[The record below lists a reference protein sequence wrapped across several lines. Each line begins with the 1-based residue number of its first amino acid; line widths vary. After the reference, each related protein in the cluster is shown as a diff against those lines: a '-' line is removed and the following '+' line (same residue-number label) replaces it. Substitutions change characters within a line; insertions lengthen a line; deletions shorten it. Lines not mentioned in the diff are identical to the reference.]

1 MTLVLIGAN
10 SKSVR
15 LNLASLFAP
24 DSGFKIVGNL
34 SIENAL
40 ARLEDLDAD
49 VVLLHLESSADE
61 TTLFALEPAEIP
73 LRPAFVILTDNAE
86 KVSVDALRSAYAVLP
101 LAAKAEEIIGA
112 IHASMAGLMVFHR
125 DLFNSLLLPLIGS
138 EQPLDPSDRILT
150 PRETEVLRMIAD
162 GLGNKEI
169 AARLG
174 ISDHTVK
181 FHISAI
187 LAKLGA
193 SNRAEAV
200 TLGIRE
206 GLIMV

>member
-1 MTLVLIGAN
+1 
-10 SKSVR
+10 
-15 LNLASLFAP
+15 
-24 DSGFKIVGNL
+24 
-34 SIENAL
+34 
-40 ARLEDLDAD
+40 LEDLDAD
-49 VVLLHLESSADE
+49 VVLLHLGSSADE
-61 TTLFALEPAEIP
+61 TTLFALEATEIP
-73 LRPAFVILTDNAE
+73 LRPAFVILTANAE
-86 KVSVDALRSAYAVLP
+86 IFPVDTFLSALAVLP
-101 LAAKAEEIIGA
+101 LAAKGEEIIGA
-112 IHASMAGLMVFHR
+112 IHASMVGLMVFHR
-125 DLFNSLLLPLIGS
+125 DLFNALLMPLVGG
-138 EQPLDPSDRILT
+138 EQPLDPADRILT

-169 AARLG
+169 ASRLG

-200 TLGIRE
+200 TLGFRE

>member
-1 MTLVLIGAN
+1 MVAT
-10 SKSVR
+10 VR
-15 LNLASLFAP
+15 GCDRVIATNL
-24 DSGFKIVGNL
+24 
-34 SIENAL
+34 
-40 ARLEDLDAD
+40 
-49 VVLLHLESSADE
+49 
-61 TTLFALEPAEIP
+61 
-73 LRPAFVILTDNAE
+73 
-86 KVSVDALRSAYAVLP
+86 
-101 LAAKAEEIIGA
+101 
-112 IHASMAGLMVFHR
+112 
-125 DLFNSLLLPLIGS
+125 GS
-138 EQPLDPSDRILT
+138 PLDPSDRILT

>member
-1 MTLVLIGAN
+1 VLDQ
-10 SKSVR
+10 
-15 LNLASLFAP
+15 LESLDP
-24 DSGFKIVGNL
+24 DVI
-34 SIENAL
+34 
-40 ARLEDLDAD
+40 
-49 VVLLHLESSADE
+49 LLHLESSADVR
-61 TTLFALEPAEIP
+61 TVLATIAPAEIP

-86 KVSVDALRSAYAVLP
+86 NFPVDALLSAYAVLP
-101 LAAKAEEIIGA
+101 LAAKAQEIVDA
-112 IHASMAGLMVFHR
+112 IHAAVTGLVVFHR
-125 DLFNSLLLPLIGS
+125 DVFNSLLSPLVGS
-138 EQPLDPSDRILT
+138 EHALDSSERILT

-162 GLGNKEI
+162 GLGNKDI
-169 AARLG
+169 ASRLK

-200 TLGIRE
+200 TLGIHE